1 MEDCVLFREYFID
14 DSMKMRVG
22 SEVQDPFRDSEW
34 IKTTEGK
41 GGGGGERCNP
51 EWEVGPQ
58 EEWNHRTLCE
68 SGTFIRIRQNC
79 VQKVL
84 SCR

>member
-1 MEDCVLFREYFID
+1 MEDCVLFREYSID
-14 DSMKMRVG
+14 GSKKMRVG

-34 IKTTEGK
+34 IKTTGARE
-41 GGGGGERCNP
+41 GGGCNP

-68 SGTFIRIRQNC
+68 SGTCIKIRQD
-79 VQKVL
+79 
-84 SCR
+84 